1 MEHSH
6 VLKAPTRVTPA
17 TPDRGVGVKR
27 NGEEG
32 ENTGSRGERRE
43 RGKEPDLKLSLSREK
58 ERQLETP

>member
-1 MEHSH
+1 
-6 VLKAPTRVTPA
+6 VTPA